1 MGRQA
6 RPVGRACNY
15 LIMGN
20 GNTSKLHHYVPQGYL
35 RGFATVKEP
44 ITAVPLDRIRS
55 AFTTSVR
62 NVAARTHFHTIPRAE

>member
-1 MGRQA
+1 
-6 RPVGRACNY
+6 
-15 LIMGN
+15 MGN

-62 NVAARTHFHTIPRAE
+62 NVAARTHFHTIPGAE